1 MAVKVEIARRS
12 GAREQRWECPACGN
26 ESDPGDVRLNLM
38 VCPLCG
44 FHLRIGAR
52 ERIAQLADPATFVE
66 RWTTLRTLDPLEF
79 VDLETYPE
87 RVREAQARSGLTEA
101 IVAGT
106 ATVASVPTVL
116 TVLDFTFMGGS
127 MGSVVGEK
135 LWRAAEA
142 AATMD
147 LPLVSVCS
155 SGGAR
160 MQEGILSL
168 MQMAKTTCGVDLL
181 NEAAVPFV
189 AVLAD
194 PCTGG
199 VLASFATLADICVAE
214 PGARLYFSGP
224 RVISE
229 TTREKLPPGFAS
241 AERNL
246 ELGHLDAVVPRR
258 ELREKIAAYLR
269 LLQGG
274 EGDGTGTAA
283 GRARG
288 RRTRKLAQATVGGA
302 KALAD
307 LTRRALDGGD
317 REAADE
323 AEDTAAREPTS

>member
-1 MAVKVEIARRS
+1 
-12 GAREQRWECPACGN
+12 
-26 ESDPGDVRLNLM
+26 
-38 VCPLCG
+38 
-44 FHLRIGAR
+44 
-52 ERIAQLADPATFVE
+52 
-66 RWTTLRTLDPLEF
+66 
-79 VDLETYPE
+79 
-87 RVREAQARSGLTEA
+87 
-101 IVAGT
+101 
-106 ATVASVPTVL
+106 VL
-116 TVLDFTFMGGS
+116 TVLDFNFMGGS

-142 AATMD
+142 AATMG

-168 MQMAKTTCGVDLL
+168 MQMAKTTCAVDLL
-181 NEAAVPFV
+181 NEAGVPFV

-199 VLASFATLADICVAE
+199 VLASFATLADVCIAE
-214 PGARLYFSGP
+214 PRARLYFSGP
-224 RVISE
+224 RVIAE
-229 TTREKLPPGFAS
+229 TTKEKLPAGFAS

-258 ELREKIAAYLR
+258 ELRDKIAAYLR

-274 EGDGTGTAA
+274 EGDGGGTSA
-283 GRARG
+283 GRPRG

-317 REAADE
+317 REAAG
-323 AEDTAAREPTS
+323 TRTGPARATTSTPSSRVSRS

>member
-1 MAVKVEIARRS
+1 MAVKVEIARRN
-12 GAREQRWECPACGN
+12 GERDLRWECPSCGG
-26 ESDPGDVRLNLM
+26 ESDPAAVRANLM

-44 FHLRIGAR
+44 FHLRIGVR
-52 ERIAQLADPATFVE
+52 ERLAQLTDPGTFVE
-66 RWTTLRTLDPLEF
+66 RWATLRTLDPLEF

-106 ATVASVPTVL
+106 ATIDGVPTVL
-116 TVLDFTFMGGS
+116 TVLDFNFMGGS

-142 AATMD
+142 AATMG

-168 MQMAKTTCGVDLL
+168 MQMAKTTCAVDLL
-181 NEAAVPFV
+181 NEAGVPFV

-199 VLASFATLADICVAE
+199 VLASFATLADICIAE
-214 PGARLYFSGP
+214 PRARLYFSGP
-224 RVISE
+224 RVIAE
-229 TTREKLPPGFAS
+229 TTKEKLPAGFAS

-258 ELREKIAAYLR
+258 ELRDKIAAYLR

-274 EGDGTGTAA
+274 EGDGGGTAA
-283 GRARG
+283 GRPRG

-317 REAADE
+317 REAAGE
-323 AEDTAAREPTS
+323 AEEAAAREPSS